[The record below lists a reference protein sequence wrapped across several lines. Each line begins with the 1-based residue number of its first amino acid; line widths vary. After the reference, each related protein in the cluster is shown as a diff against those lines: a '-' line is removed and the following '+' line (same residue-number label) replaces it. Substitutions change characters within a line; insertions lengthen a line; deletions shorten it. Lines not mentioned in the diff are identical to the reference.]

1 MPRRTRAPSPSSF
14 VAAGRAC
21 PNGNLP
27 LPDGS
32 PGGTRHHGEFIMA
45 WDEGKD
51 NFVKHPPD
59 ATVSVPAGHGLKIEQ
74 AVVASMK
81 QPRLDA

>member
-1 MPRRTRAPSPSSF
+1 
-14 VAAGRAC
+14 
-21 PNGNLP
+21 
-27 LPDGS
+27 
-32 PGGTRHHGEFIMA
+32 MA

>member
-1 MPRRTRAPSPSSF
+1 MS
-14 VAAGRAC
+14 
-21 PNGNLP
+21 
-27 LPDGS
+27 
-32 PGGTRHHGEFIMA
+32 